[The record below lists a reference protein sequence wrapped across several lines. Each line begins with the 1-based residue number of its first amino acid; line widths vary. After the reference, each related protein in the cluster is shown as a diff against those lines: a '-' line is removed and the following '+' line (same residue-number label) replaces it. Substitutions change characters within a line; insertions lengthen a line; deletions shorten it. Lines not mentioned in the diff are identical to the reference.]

1 MIEEQKKK
9 LIEQG
14 KYLAPIF
21 QRFALIA
28 VIMVAVMV
36 GFMLVINNQVRKT
49 QLANIC
55 ELVDHESSF
64 LRQKSKWMN

>member
-36 GFMLVINNQVRKT
+36 GFMLVINNQAHRYL
-49 QLANIC
+49 QAASCALGY
-55 ELVDHESSF
+55 
-64 LRQKSKWMN
+64 